1 MICMRIRD
9 KMIKP
14 PTNPWKSKPYLAS
27 RKPFSQSCLYPR
39 RIHSRIAY
47 SISRSKQIGFSVFHT
62 SSMKINQR
70 LKAKKTR
77 IRSTIMSSKYH
88 QPIWLPPQIYLHLI
102 RVTQLLIN
110 IYRRGWHYQNQS
122 NEHYLC
128 IGFVWHWVHP
138 ANGIFLCRSLNFE

>member
-1 MICMRIRD
+1 MICSLIKD

-27 RKPFSQSCLYPR
+27 REPSSQSCLYPR
-39 RIHSRIAY
+39 RIHFRIAY
-47 SISRSKQIGFSVFHT
+47 SISQSRQIGSSVFHT
-62 SSMKINQR
+62 SLMKINPR

-77 IRSTIMSSKYH
+77 IRSMIMSKYH
-88 QPIWLPPQIYLHLI
+88 QLIWLPPQMYLHLI
-102 RVTQLLIN
+102 RVTQFLMH

-128 IGFVWHWVHP
+128 IGFVWHRVHP